1 MRLEVSYYS
10 LQLIIVVV
18 LTLDYTISISQNNIR
33 LIFDNITMT
42 FFLNITV
49 GVSKDFHD
57 Y

>member
-1 MRLEVSYYS
+1 MIQFSYFV
-10 LQLIIVVV
+10 IAVF

-42 FFLNITV
+42 FLLNITV
-49 GVSKDFHD
+49 GVSKDFRD